1 MLAGLRDAR
10 VRAGLTQREAAEL
23 CRTTFSR
30 YVEWEKGRQNPS
42 ADKAELAAREL
53 GCTLDELVLGF
64 DEPDRDRDPNR
75 ESKQTVTREEFDA
88 LRKAVDSIA
97 SGNVERRRPSCLTP
111 AASLTSRLGIAD
123 RNGTPV
129 TVGSWIRS
137 DRTGSVHRVTRISF
151 YESEDRPGEAVVNLW
166 CGIRSDFGKGSGETA
181 YVVDGV
187 MRGFTV
193 VEFAEPK
200 AAAR

>member
-1 MLAGLRDAR
+1 MSSRFMLAGLRTAR

-30 YVEWEKGRQNPS
+30 CVEWEKGRQNPS
-42 ADKAELAAREL
+42 ADKAELAASEL
-53 GCTLDELVLGF
+53 GCTLDGLVLGF
-64 DEPDRDRDPNR
+64 AEPEP
-75 ESKQTVTREEFDA
+75 EPAPLVTREEFDA
-88 LRKAVDSIA
+88 LRKTVDGIA
-97 SGNVERRRPSCLTP
+97 SGGQARRKPSCLTP

-166 CGIRSDFGKGSGETA
+166 CGVRSDFGKGSGETA